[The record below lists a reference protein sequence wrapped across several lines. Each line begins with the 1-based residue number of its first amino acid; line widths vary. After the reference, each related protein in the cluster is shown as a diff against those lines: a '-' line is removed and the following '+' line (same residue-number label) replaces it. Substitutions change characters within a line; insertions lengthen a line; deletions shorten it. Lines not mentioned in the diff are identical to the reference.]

1 MLLLLNINLYLF
13 ELPETIET
21 YLSLLFSPPAA
32 NLLWMLLLIL
42 PKSNLLLIFGLSVKS
57 YEV

>member
-21 YLSLLFSPPAA
+21 YLSLLLSAPAP

-42 PKSNLLLIFGLSVKS
+42 PKSNLLPRFGLSVKS